1 MKKIWQYLVRHVK
14 EDFDVRQYVPVF
26 FFLAV
31 VLFINYRFNFDDL
44 VLKSQRGI
52 IKWLYYFLFFATAY
66 YGALIPLSFY
76 SKNRF
81 FRDKVFWIKSTIG
94 LLALSLDSSVP
105 YLRDLVEFMFQ
116 PDVQLWAYKVIIN
129 WVGLFTVLFPLSM
142 VYFIYDRDDNHYYG
156 FLPKRFD
163 ARPYFQM
170 LLIML
175 PFMIAASFLPSFLKQ
190 YPMYRVSIAHELLNI
205 PEWLTVLIYEFAYGF
220 DFITVEFLFRGFMVI
235 GMMQILGRHAV
246 LAMAVTYCFLH
257 TGKPLGEAISSIFG
271 GYLLGVIAYET
282 KSIWGGI
289 IVHVGIAWMMEL
301 IGFWQRISNS

>member
-1 MKKIWQYLVRHVK
+1 MKKIWQFLVRHVK
-14 EDFDVRQYVPVF
+14 EDFNAKQYIPVLIF
-26 FFLAV
+26 VTV
-31 VLFINYRFNFDDL
+31 VLFINYKFHFDDL

-52 IKWLYYFLFFATAY
+52 TKWIYYFLFYAIAY
-66 YGALIPLSFY
+66 YGTLIPVVLLY
-76 SKNRF
+76 KKRF
-81 FRDKVFWIKSTIG
+81 FSDRTFWIKSIIV

-105 YLRDLVEFMFQ
+105 YLRDIVASSFQ
-116 PDVQLWAYKVIIN
+116 PELQLWAYKVIIN
-129 WVGLFTVLFPLSM
+129 CVGILTVLLPLLL
-142 VYFIYDRDDNHYYG
+142 VYFAFDRIEHHYYG

-163 ARPYFQM
+163 AWPYFQM

-175 PFMIAASFLPSFLKQ
+175 PLMLAASFLPSFLKQ
-190 YPMYRVSIAHELLNI
+190 YPMYRTSSAHELLNI

-220 DFITVEFLFRGFMVI
+220 DFITVEFLFRGVMVI

-289 IVHVGIAWMMEL
+289 IVHVGIAWMMEV
-301 IGFWQRISNS
+301 IGLWQKW

>member
-14 EDFDVRQYVPVF
+14 EDFDARQYIPVLL
-26 FFLAV
+26 FLV
-31 VLFINYRFNFDDL
+31 VALFINYKFNFDDL
-44 VLKSQRGI
+44 VLKSQRGFT
-52 IKWLYYFLFFATAY
+52 KWFYYFLFFATAY
-66 YGALIPLSFY
+66 YGTLIPLSLY

-81 FRDKVFWIKSTIG
+81 FREKTFWIKSTFG
-94 LLALSLDSSVP
+94 LLALSLDSSAP
-105 YLRDLVEFMFQ
+105 YLRELVGFLFQADL
-116 PDVQLWAYKVIIN
+116 QLWAYKVIIN
-129 WVGLFTVLFPLSM
+129 WVGVCTVLLPLSL
-142 VYFIYDRDDNHYYG
+142 VYFAYDRQQNHYYG

-190 YPMYRVSIAHELLNI
+190 YPMYRVSTAHELLNI

-271 GYLLGVIAYET
+271 GYLLGIIAYET
-282 KSIWGGI
+282 KSIWGGV
-289 IVHVGIAWMMEL
+289 IVHVGIAWMMEV
-301 IGFWQRISNS
+301 IGFSQKLNNM

>member
-1 MKKIWQYLVRHVK
+1 M
-14 EDFDVRQYVPVF
+14 
-26 FFLAV
+26 
-31 VLFINYRFNFDDL
+31 
-44 VLKSQRGI
+44 
-52 IKWLYYFLFFATAY
+52 
-66 YGALIPLSFY
+66 
-76 SKNRF
+76 
-81 FRDKVFWIKSTIG
+81 G

-105 YLRDLVEFMFQ
+105 YLRDWVEFMFQ
-116 PDVQLWAYKVIIN
+116 PDLQLWAYKVIIN
-129 WVGLFTVLFPLSM
+129 WVGIFTVLLPLSM
-142 VYFIYDRDDNHYYG
+142 VYFTYDRHENHYYG

-190 YPMYRVSIAHELLNI
+190 YPMYRVSTAHELLNI

-289 IVHVGIAWMMEL
+289 IVHVGIAWMMEV
-301 IGFWQRISNS
+301 IGFWQKL

>member
-14 EDFDVRQYVPVF
+14 EDFDARQYVPVF

-31 VLFINYRFNFDDL
+31 VLFINYRFNFDGL

-52 IKWLYYFLFFATAY
+52 TKWLYYFLFFATAY
-66 YGALIPLSFY
+66 YGALIPLSQY

-81 FRDKVFWIKSTIG
+81 FREKTFWIKSTIG

-105 YLRDLVEFMFQ
+105 YLRDWVEFMFQ

-129 WVGLFTVLFPLSM
+129 LIGLLTVLLPLTM
-142 VYFIYDRDDNHYYG
+142 VYFTYDRHENHYYG

-163 ARPYFQM
+163 VRPYFQM

-175 PFMIAASFLPSFLKQ
+175 PFMIAASFLPSFLRQ
-190 YPMYRVSIAHELLNI
+190 YPMYRVSTGHELLNI

-235 GMMQILGRHAV
+235 GMIQILGRHAV

-289 IVHVGIAWMMEL
+289 IVHVGIAWMMEV
-301 IGFWQRISNS
+301 IGFWQKI

>member
-14 EDFDVRQYVPVF
+14 EDFDARQYVPVF
-26 FFLAV
+26 FFLVV
-31 VLFINYRFNFDDL
+31 VLFINYTFNFDDL
-44 VLKSQRGI
+44 VLKSQLGI
-52 IKWLYYFLFFATAY
+52 TKWLYYFLFFATAY

-76 SKNRF
+76 STNRF
-81 FRDKVFWIKSTIG
+81 FRDKTFWIKSTIG
-94 LLALSLDSSVP
+94 LLALSLDSSAP
-105 YLRDLVEFMFQ
+105 YLREWVAFMFEVDLQ
-116 PDVQLWAYKVIIN
+116 VWSYKVIIN
-129 WVGLFTVLFPLSM
+129 WLGVFTVLLPLSL
-142 VYFIYDRDDNHYYG
+142 VYFTYDKQENHYYG

-190 YPMYRVSIAHELLNI
+190 YPMYRVSTAHELLNI

-289 IVHVGIAWMMEL
+289 IVHVGIAWMMEV
-301 IGFWQRISNS
+301 IGFSQKLAP